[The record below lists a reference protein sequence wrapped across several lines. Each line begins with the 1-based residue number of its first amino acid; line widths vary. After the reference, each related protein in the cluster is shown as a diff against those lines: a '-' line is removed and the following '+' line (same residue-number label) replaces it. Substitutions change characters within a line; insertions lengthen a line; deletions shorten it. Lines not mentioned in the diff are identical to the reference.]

1 MVLIHKGLWGEL
13 CMVSRREDPAGPTSD
28 FIDMETLLHVSMP
41 ALVNQETLHG
51 KRILFACVPGD
62 GHFNPLTGL
71 AKHLQTLGCDVRWYA
86 SAYYTEKLKKLDI
99 PHYPFTKAL
108 DVPSEKI
115 DEIFPERNA
124 IKGQIEKLKFDM
136 INYFIL
142 RSTEY
147 FADIQSIHQQWPI
160 DAIVADCVFSAIPFI
175 QPLLHIPLISIGV
188 LPLIQTSKELAP
200 PGLGVE
206 PSGSWLGRLKQDF
219 MKTMANKVLF
229 RKPNQ
234 LLFSL
239 LDQRNIPHTESNVFD
254 VLVNSS
260 TIFLQTGTP
269 GFEYSRSDLGK
280 NIRFLGPLLP
290 YRASDSNR
298 TIWHDDRLN
307 HYRNVILV
315 TQGTVEKDVDKL
327 LVPTL
332 EAFKQTDT
340 LVVATTGGSQTE
352 ILRIRYPHENL
363 IIEDFISFD
372 DIMPYAGAFVTNGGF
387 GGVLQAV
394 QYGLPMVVA
403 GIHEGKNEIAARVG
417 YFNYGINLNTEI
429 PKPEQIH
436 KAVAILEENP
446 TYKTNV
452 QRLADEFR
460 AYPVNDLFA
469 GYVAQALTLVAA

>member
-1 MVLIHKGLWGEL
+1 M
-13 CMVSRREDPAGPTSD
+13 PT
-28 FIDMETLLHVSMP
+28 
-41 ALVNQETLHG
+41 LVNQETLHG

-62 GHFNPLTGL
+62 GHFNPLTSL
-71 AKHLQTLGCDVRWYA
+71 AKHLQTLGCDVRWYT
-86 SAYYTEKLKKLDI
+86 SAHYAEKLKKLAVR
-99 PHYPFTKAL
+99 HYPFIKAL
-108 DVPSEKI
+108 DVPSEKV
-115 DEIFPERNA
+115 DEIFPERKA
-124 IKGQIEKLKFDM
+124 IKGQIKKLNFDM

-147 FADIQSIHQQWPI
+147 FADIQAIHQQWPI

-175 QPLLHIPLISIGV
+175 RPLLHIPLISVGV
-188 LPLIQTSKELAP
+188 LPLIQTSKDLAP
-200 PGLGVE
+200 PGLGLE
-206 PSGSWLGRLKQDF
+206 PSDSWLGKLKQDF
-219 MKTMANKVLF
+219 MKTMANRVLF
-229 RKPNQ
+229 KKPNQ

-239 LDQRNIPHTESNVFD
+239 LDQRNIPHTESNMFD

-269 GFEYSRSDLGK
+269 GFEYKRSDLGK

-290 YRASDSNR
+290 YRSPDSDR
-298 TIWHDDRLN
+298 TTWHDDRLD
-307 HYRNVILV
+307 HYRKVILV

-340 LVVATTGGSQTE
+340 LVVVTTGGSQTE
-352 ILRIRYPHENL
+352 SLRARYPYANL
-363 IIEDFISFD
+363 IIEDFIAFD
-372 DIMPYAGAFVTNGGF
+372 DIMPHTDLFITNGGF

-417 YFNYGINLNTEI
+417 YFNYGINLNTET
-429 PKPEQIH
+429 PKPEQLR
-436 KAVAILEENP
+436 KAITKLEAIP
-446 TYKTNV
+446 TYKNNV
-452 QRLADEFR
+452 QGLADEFR

-469 GYVAQALTLVAA
+469 GYVAQALTSVAA